1 MLEPEILKQGDDSG
15 NRMVVKYRA
24 PDSGVPIW
32 ALGIPQAWRSPL
44 GPTWCYVVEGEQLT
58 IIDPGCHGS
67 EHHLAEGLE
76 YIGLSLKSVQKIV
89 VSHGHMDH
97 DGGCL
102 DVVRASG
109 AQLWAHEIYGS
120 LLLPDRWE
128 RETRWRQQV
137 TGFDAFENSAT
148 VERVKEHHQRV
159 LELNLDQPVTD
170 GLHSDGM
177 TYFYTPG
184 HSPDELCILFDRV
197 MFTGDH
203 VLPQITPHPS
213 VSRSHSSYHSVLPEP
228 YRSNNEIYGLKA
240 LLRSLLRVAAMG
252 DSISVLP
259 AHRAY
264 HRGRFNL
271 VGLERA
277 AEIVEHHVERC
288 HDLVDILKP
297 GPRDLVSLTRD
308 HFSHRELDDNNLFLA
323 LTEVMSHVELLIETG
338 DVSIDGAM
346 GAGESGGLVR
356 WNGTESF
363 PEFIK
368 GLGPVSERC
377 PSIDAN

>member
-15 NRMVVKYRA
+15 NRMIVKYEA
-24 PDSGVPIW
+24 PESGAPVW
-32 ALGIPQAWRSPL
+32 ALGIPQAWRTPL

-58 IIDPGCHGS
+58 VIDPGCHGS
-67 EHHLAEGLE
+67 EHFLAEGLE
-76 YIGLSLKSVQKIV
+76 YLGYSLNAVRRIV

-102 DVVRASG
+102 EVVRASG
-109 AQLWAHEIYGS
+109 AELWAHEIYGS

-128 RETRWRQQV
+128 RETQWRQQV
-137 TGFDAFENSAT
+137 TGFDAFENSST
-148 VERVKEHHQRV
+148 VDRVKEHYRRA

-170 GLHSDGM
+170 GLRSDGM

-184 HSPDELCILFDRV
+184 HSPDELCVLFDRV

-213 VSRSHSSYHSVLPEP
+213 VSRSHSSYRSVLPEP
-228 YRSNNEIYGLKA
+228 YRNSNEIYGLKA

-252 DSISVLP
+252 SDIAVLP

-264 HRGRFNL
+264 YRGQFNL

-277 AEIVEHHVERC
+277 AEIVEHHVMRC

-338 DVSIDGAM
+338 DVTIDG
-346 GAGESGGLVR
+346 GLGTGEAGGVVR

-363 PEFIK
+363 PEFIQE
-368 GLGPVSERC
+368 LGAGFASLP
-377 PSIDAN
+377 D